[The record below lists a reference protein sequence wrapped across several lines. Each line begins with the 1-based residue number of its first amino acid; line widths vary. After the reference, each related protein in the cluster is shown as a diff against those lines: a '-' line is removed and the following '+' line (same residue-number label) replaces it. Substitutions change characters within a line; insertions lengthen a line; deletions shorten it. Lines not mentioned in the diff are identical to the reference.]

1 MIELIFAW
9 KRVQERHRSAPLLKE
24 RERYL
29 VHLREQGFTR
39 ERLSTTA
46 NLLLQIVRVMS
57 LTEMRTVSEAE
68 IREAAMRWSV
78 DVDGHL
84 GGQPGPGSERV
95 FRWCAI
101 HWFSFHK
108 VLLPTPQPEPPFF
121 EFLADFIRAGNE
133 RGLSPVTVQCY
144 AERAG
149 YFLTWF
155 AGRFEDNL
163 AAVRPSHVFD
173 YMDEKVAAGWTAQT
187 RATMSQ
193 ALRSFFRHAES
204 REWCVKGIARCIKS
218 PRLPKYEQA
227 PRGPAWKDVRRLIKL
242 TRTDRSADM
251 RALPVLL
258 LCSVYGMRAT
268 EIARLRLDDIDWRNE
283 TITIRRAKRG
293 RIQQFPL
300 QYEVGEAI
308 IRYLQYV
315 RPQCDVRTV
324 FTTLT
329 RPFRP
334 IRSQF
339 VWVLVG
345 RRMRKHGIQL
355 VHVGPHALRHA
366 CATQLLKK
374 GSSLQQIADFLGHR
388 DIKSVSIYAR
398 HDPKMLRSVA
408 AFSLAGVL

>member
-29 VHLREQGFTR
+29 IHLREQGFTR

-57 LTEMRTVSEAE
+57 LTELRTVSEAE
-68 IREAAMRWSV
+68 IREAAIRWSV

-121 EFLADFIRAGNE
+121 ESLADFIRAANE

-149 YFLTWF
+149 YFLRWY

-163 AAVRPSHVFD
+163 AAVRPSQVFD

-345 RRMRKHGIQL
+345 RRMRKHGIRL

-408 AFSLAGVL
+408 AFSLAGVV